1 MPDVIVIGQPVGTGG
16 VAQTTNFDQ
25 AVTALV
31 SSNIQENLRKVVRY
45 MAADGYIS
53 GSIVPGTNK
62 IRYISYG
69 DLSIPAPLPAPP
81 APGTVPWL
89 VEGQRPFLEPISI
102 GYEEFSAYQA
112 GRLVG
117 ISDVALEFNPH
128 NLFAIAAERV
138 AYNAMATIDQYIA
151 SILHAGTAVQWAG
164 AATSTG
170 TVTSAMKL
178 TAAEIREAV
187 ATLKANNVPPF
198 ADGYYHAFVHP
209 NMIFDLMGDTAVGG
223 WIEAAKYGAVEQLFA
238 GEIGRLYGVRFIET
252 PIGTYLGT
260 VGATSAKVYSTFIFG
275 PGAWAWGDVQTIRTY
290 MVRPGGDHTDPLA
303 QLAEVGWKGMFG
315 AKLLGGATSPGTGP
329 KYIRIESGGTL

>member
-1 MPDVIVIGQPVGTGG
+1 MPDVIVAGQPIGTGG
-16 VAQTTNFDQ
+16 VAQTTNFDNT
-25 AVTALV
+25 VTALV
-31 SSNIQENLRKVVRY
+31 SQNIAENLRKVVRY
-45 MAADGYIS
+45 MAADGYVT
-53 GSIVPGTNK
+53 GDIVPGTNK

-69 DLSIPAPLPAPP
+69 DLPITLPIPTPP

-89 VEGQRPFLEPISI
+89 VEGQRPFLEPITI
-102 GYEEFSAYQA
+102 GYEELVAYQA

-117 ISDVALEFNPH
+117 ISDVALALNPH
-128 NLFAIAAERV
+128 NLFSVAAERV
-138 AYNAMATIDQYIA
+138 AYNAMQTLDNYIA
-151 SILHAGTAVQWAG
+151 QVLHAGTNVQWAG

-170 TVTSAMKL
+170 TITSAMKL

-187 ATLKANNVPPF
+187 ATLKAANVPTF

-223 WIEAAKYGAVEQLFA
+223 WIEAAKYGAVDQLFA

-252 PIGTYLGT
+252 PVGTYLGT
-260 VGATSAKVYSTFIFG
+260 VGATSAKVYSTFVFG
-275 PGAWAWGDVQTIRTY
+275 PGAWAVGDVQTIRSY

-315 AKLLGGATSPGTGP
+315 ARLLGSATMVSSGP